1 MVEERA
7 GFPIYPYKSAAAF
20 EKWLERNHESS
31 PGIWVKIGKKANP
44 APSLTYDE
52 AVEVGLCFGWIDGLK
67 NRYNDDWFIQR
78 FTPRRPKSVWSQTNV
93 IRVERLLEEDR
104 MRPAGLAQVEAAQAD
119 GRWERAYPGSA
130 SAEVPSDFQEA
141 LDADPVARE
150 AFDGLNRQERYSIL
164 FRIHNAKR
172 QDTRARLISTYLADL
187 RDR

>member
-67 NRYNDDWFIQR
+67 NRYDDDWFIQR
-78 FTPRRPKSVWSQTNV
+78 FTPRRPKSVGHKRTSSGSSGCSRRTGCDPRALPRW
-93 IRVERLLEEDR
+93 
-104 MRPAGLAQVEAAQAD
+104 RPRRPTAAGN
-119 GRWERAYPGSA
+119 
-130 SAEVPSDFQEA
+130 
-141 LDADPVARE
+141 AR
-150 AFDGLNRQERYSIL
+150 IP
-164 FRIHNAKR
+164 
-172 QDTRARLISTYLADL
+172 DL
-187 RDR
+187 PAPRFL